1 MCGALR
7 GMGKQTISTILI
19 FISFYFVGNP
29 ISVFLGFYKGLG
41 LSGITI
47 GFISGSLTMGI
58 LIFITITWVSD
69 WEGIS

>member
-1 MCGALR
+1 MCGKLR
-7 GMGKQTISTILI
+7 GMGKQTIATILI